1 MRPEQKDRNTSTFP
15 EPFCG
20 ILWALGIL
28 VLTILD
34 QWTKH
39 LAETALKGSESISL
53 IPGVLELTYLENRGM
68 AFGMFQ
74 GKQVIFLLLCMVFFV
89 FLIYVYRRIPK
100 NRYYL
105 PLIITG
111 AVLWAGALGNFIH
124 RLLYGYVIDF
134 IYISLI
140 DFPVFNTA
148 DIFVVCGG
156 IAFVILAGFYY
167 QDEDFAFITMKKRKN
182 S

>member
-105 PLIITG
+105 PLIITE
-111 AVLWAGALGNFIH
+111 LF
-124 RLLYGYVIDF
+124 
-134 IYISLI
+134 
-140 DFPVFNTA
+140 
-148 DIFVVCGG
+148 CGQE
-156 IAFVILAGFYY
+156 L
-167 QDEDFAFITMKKRKN
+167 
-182 S
+182 

>member
-1 MRPEQKDRNTSTFP
+1 MRRGQETRKISTFS
-15 EPFCG
+15 EPLCAFLWAGG
-20 ILWALGIL
+20 ILL
-28 VLTILD
+28 LTVLD

-39 LAETALKGSESISL
+39 LAEAALKGSEGISL
-53 IPGVLELTYLENRGM
+53 IPGVLEFTYLENRGM

-74 GKQVIFLLLCMVFFV
+74 GRQVLFLLLCMIFFI
-89 FLIYVYRRIPK
+89 FLIYAYRKIPK

-111 AVLWAGALGNFIH
+111 AVLWAGALGNFID

-140 DFPVFNTA
+140 DFPVFNAA

-156 IAFVILAGFYY
+156 IVFVILTGFCY
-167 QDEDFAFITMKKRKN
+167 QDEDFDFMSIKKRKN
-182 S
+182 Q

>member
-1 MRPEQKDRNTSTFP
+1 MRPEGKDRNTSIFP

-20 ILWALGIL
+20 FLWAVGIL
-28 VLTILD
+28 LLTVLD

-74 GKQVIFLLLCMVFFV
+74 GKQMVFLLLCMLFFV
-89 FLIYVYRRIPK
+89 FLIYAYRRIPK

-111 AVLWAGALGNFIH
+111 AVLWAGALGNFID
-124 RLLYGYVIDF
+124 RLLHGYVIDF

-140 DFPVFNTA
+140 DFPVFNAA

-156 IAFVILAGFYY
+156 IAFVILAGFVY
-167 QDEDFAFITMKKRKN
+167 QDEDFAFMSIKKRKN